1 MIFGAI
7 GYSILGNSSLLPNVT
22 ILLLSD
28 QHDEPSTSCKSDDG
42 KVVPSILISDYLR
55 KLMSEDFIVLLEEIP
70 YTGELVGLWEGSI
83 HVESTRKLYLECAN
97 NNDLKN
103 KIIPFDIRLDIIKNL
118 DKKYSDN
125 QILSAYIYKIYQ
137 FCVLES
143 EYFCNFDIYK
153 NIDNSVLNKIYLK
166 ILNKF
171 KYFIQHNKEYLYNKI
186 KDIPKSNKLY
196 DTIDILLSDIMEF
209 YCIIN
214 IINLINNNNKKFVI
228 NCGLY
233 HIEKL
238 QNIFIKYFKFDLIKM
253 YGKMSMNDIHDKDRI
268 NNICIEIPKK

>member
-97 NNDLKN
+97 NDLKN
-103 KIIPFDIRLDIIKNL
+103 KIIPFDIRLGIIKNL

-171 KYFIQHNKEYLYNKI
+171 KYFIQHNKEYLYDKI
-186 KDIPKSNKLY
+186 KDIPKSNELY
-196 DTIDILLSDIMEF
+196 DLIEILLSDIMEF

-253 YGKMSMNDIHDKDRI
+253 YGKMRMNDIHDKDRI